1 MKGIG
6 PADAKATAGP
16 TSASGSYTP
25 HAGPCIPPAGV
36 HTANPAN
43 IHTRSHMCDTYMTEL
58 RRKQA
63 NPGGLSM
70 KGLDVKGLNVKDRTA
85 RSRSRIGRNSGTR
98 ALQRVLGVLAVTGVC
113 LASAPPVSAT
123 PTASRL
129 TDTGAP
135 GSAENPDFG
144 LADSTECVF
153 GGDVIKS
160 TPWSL
165 QRILLDQLWAQ
176 ATGKGVKVA
185 VIDTGVDASNRQ
197 LSTAVGGGK
206 TFVDG
211 AANKDIEGHG
221 TRVAGI
227 IAARPLKGTGFVGI
241 APKATILSYRYSGGE
256 EKQGNSGTMTQAI
269 EAAVAA
275 GAKIINI
282 SSDTAN
288 RQDNGPLRDAVAAA
302 VKSGALIIAAA
313 GNDGADGKSAD
324 TYPASYPGVLAVAAS
339 DRNDERAFFSQSGDF
354 VDVAAPGVGMVSTVP
369 KDGQCTADGTS
380 FAAPYVAGVAA
391 LLKEKH
397 KDWTAAQIATRIE
410 ETAQRPGRGPNRYIG
425 WGVVD
430 PVAALSDDS
439 TPGATPRPDPPVAAA
454 EGGVVPMAVTMGE
467 SEAERERR
475 IAIYVLGT
483 GLAIALVVAGS
494 GVAVRDWR
502 SRRAREAG
510 RAGRF
515 G

>member
-1 MKGIG
+1 MKG
-6 PADAKATAGP
+6 
-16 TSASGSYTP
+16 
-25 HAGPCIPPAGV
+25 
-36 HTANPAN
+36 
-43 IHTRSHMCDTYMTEL
+43 
-58 RRKQA
+58 
-63 NPGGLSM
+63 
-70 KGLDVKGLNVKDRTA
+70 RTA
-85 RSRSRIGRNSGTR
+85 RSRSRTGRDSGTR
-98 ALQRVLGVLAVTGVC
+98 ALQRAFGVLAVTGVC
-113 LASAPPVSAT
+113 LASAPPAALADSA
-123 PTASRL
+123 A
-129 TDTGAP
+129 A
-135 GSAENPDFG
+135 GSGTSPDFG
-144 LADSTECVF
+144 LSASTECVF

-185 VIDTGVDASNRQ
+185 VIDTGVDDSNKQ
-197 LSTAVGGGK
+197 LSSAVAGGK

-211 AANKDIEGHG
+211 PATKDIEGHG

-241 APKATILSYRYSGGE
+241 AKDATILSYRYTGGE
-256 EKQGNSGTMTQAI
+256 EKQGNSGTMSAAI
-269 EAAVAA
+269 KAAVAA

-288 RQDNGPLRDAVAAA
+288 RKDNGPLRAAVAAA
-302 VKSGALIIAAA
+302 VDSGALIIAAA

-324 TYPASYPGVLAVAAS
+324 TYPASYDGVLAVAAS

-369 KDGQCTADGTS
+369 TDGQCTADGTS

-391 LLKEKH
+391 LLKDKYP
-397 KDWTAAQIATRIE
+397 DWTAAQIATRIE

-430 PVAALSDDS
+430 PVAALSDGS
-439 TPGATPRPDPPVAAA
+439 TPGTTPTPDPPVAAGA
-454 EGGVVPMAVTMGE
+454 GGVVPMAVTMGE
-467 SEAERERR
+467 SETEKERR
-475 IAIYVLGT
+475 VAIYVLGT
-483 GLAIALVVAGS
+483 GLALALVVAGS

-502 SRRAREAG
+502 GRRVGSSG
-510 RAGRF
+510 RAGRV
-515 G
+515 GRSG

>member
-1 MKGIG
+1 M
-6 PADAKATAGP
+6 
-16 TSASGSYTP
+16 
-25 HAGPCIPPAGV
+25 
-36 HTANPAN
+36 
-43 IHTRSHMCDTYMTEL
+43 R
-58 RRKQA
+58 
-63 NPGGLSM
+63 
-70 KGLDVKGLNVKDRTA
+70 GLDVKGLNVKSRTA
-85 RSRSRIGRNSGTR
+85 RSRSRTGRNSGTR

-113 LASAPPVSAT
+113 LAAAPPAPLT
-123 PTASRL
+123 PTPTRLADAGAS
-129 TDTGAP
+129 
-135 GSAENPDFG
+135 GSGRNPDFG
-144 LADSTECVF
+144 LSASTECVF

-176 ATGKGVKVA
+176 ARGKGVKVA
-185 VIDTGVDASNRQ
+185 VIDTGVDDSNKQ
-197 LSTAVGGGK
+197 LSGAVAGGK

-211 AANKDIEGHG
+211 AFSKDIEGHG

-241 APKATILSYRYSGGE
+241 APEATILSYRYTGGE
-256 EKQGNSGTMTQAI
+256 EKQGNSRTMSQAI
-269 EAAVAA
+269 GAAVAA

-288 RQDNGPLRDAVAAA
+288 KEDNEELRGAVASA
-302 VKSGALIIAAA
+302 VDAGALIIAAA
-313 GNDGADGKSAD
+313 GNDGADGKSAN

-369 KDGQCTADGTS
+369 TDGQCTADGTS

-391 LLKEKH
+391 LLKDKNPG
-397 KDWTAAQIATRIE
+397 WTAAQIATRIE
-410 ETAQRPGRGPNRYIG
+410 ETAQRPGRGPDRFIG

-430 PVAALSDDS
+430 PIAALSDDS
-439 TPGATPRPDPPVAAA
+439 TPGTTPTPDPPVAAGA
-454 EGGVVPMAVTMGE
+454 GGVVPMVVTMGE

-475 IAIYVLGT
+475 VAIYVLGT
-483 GLAIALVVAGS
+483 GLALALVVAGS

-502 SRRAREAG
+502 GRRAGEAG
-510 RAGRF
+510 RAGRAGRF
-515 G
+515 R